1 MMKLTR
7 SKPSTLALVKL
18 ICRALDAKKAED
30 LRVLDVSAQSSI
42 TDFLVLANGTSEP
55 HLRALRIEL
64 EKVLDAAKVRIVGID
79 TERGS
84 GWLVVDAFDAMVHI
98 FLPAMRAHYRL
109 ENLWKDATELSVP
122 KLLVDAAPKKRS
134 AAKAAA
140 ARGGSGRTRA
150 KQA

>member
-18 ICRALDAKKAED
+18 VCRALDAKKAED

-42 TDFLVLANGTSEP
+42 TDFLILANGTSEP
-55 HLRALRIEL
+55 HLRALRVEL

-79 TERGS
+79 TDRGS
-84 GWLVVDAFDAMVHI
+84 GWLVVDAFEAMVHI
-98 FLPAMRAHYRL
+98 FTPTMRAHYRL

-122 KLLVDAAPKKRS
+122 KLLADAAPKKRGV
-134 AAKAAA
+134 AKVAA
-140 ARGGSGRTRA
+140 ARGKSRRPRA